1 MTDAKVP
8 EKVRTLPA
16 KATADAGTI
25 EKFNLRARLRF
36 DLDAGSIW
44 LDEQRMLLMHA
55 KAFGALRK
63 ELYATLG
70 PRRAQGVLLRMGYV
84 SGLHH
89 ARVAQALSGDG
100 EAFDVYRIGPTLH
113 EFEGL
118 VKVQIQEYRADPGGE
133 FYCSATLTNSWEA
146 ESHLEHFG
154 HGEDCACWSLVGYAS
169 GFTTHLLGREV
180 VFRETECVAQGQER
194 CMLIGR
200 AAEAW
205 ADDPYLTYF
214 RAQNIEHEF
223 RTMEHEIERL
233 RSELGHRRD
242 AQSSIVGSA
251 PSFRAALRL
260 LEQAAN
266 SAINVL
272 LLGETGVGKELFA
285 RWLHDNGPR
294 ASKPFVAVNC
304 AAIPQELIESELFGV
319 RKGAFTGAHESR
331 PGRFERADGGTL
343 FLDEVGD
350 LSPSAQVKLL
360 RVLQT
365 GEVERVG
372 DDQVRKVDVRLVS
385 ATNVNLQQAIAERRF
400 RADLYYRL
408 ATYPLT
414 IPPLRERRGDLAALA
429 RALIAK
435 YEPVYNKKT
444 LGLSAGA
451 LHALMAHPWPGNVR
465 ELENMIERGLLL
477 APSGGEIEVGHL
489 FADVPPQLTACA
501 GVDHDGKLQT
511 GGARSCEQLIGE
523 GFDLAAHEAS
533 LLQVAVQ
540 RAAGNLAQAARLLGI
555 TRRQLAYRLE
565 RARLESAGPAPNS

>member
-1 MTDAKVP
+1 MTDPV
-8 EKVRTLPA
+8 VPA
-16 KATADAGTI
+16 KARTSADRATADAGTI
-25 EKFNLRARLRF
+25 ERFNLRARLRF
-36 DLDAGSIW
+36 DLEAGSIW

-63 ELYATLG
+63 ELYSTLG
-70 PRRAQGVLLRMGYV
+70 ARRAQGVLLRMGYV

-89 ARVAQALSGDG
+89 ARVAQTLANEG
-100 EAFDVYRIGPTLH
+100 ATFDVYRIGPTLH

-118 VKVQIQEYRADPGGE
+118 VKVQIHEYRAEPGGE

-154 HGEDCACWSLVGYAS
+154 HSEDCACWSLLGYAS

-180 VFRETECVAQGQER
+180 VFGETECVAQGHDR
-194 CMLIGR
+194 CTLIGR

-205 ADDPYLTYF
+205 GDDPYLAFF

-223 RTMEHEIERL
+223 RQMEHEIERL
-233 RSELGHRRD
+233 RRELGQRHD
-242 AQSSIVGSA
+242 PQTTIVGSA
-251 PSFRAALRL
+251 PPFRAALRL

-294 ASKPFVAVNC
+294 ASRPFVAVNC

-372 DDQVRKVDVRLVS
+372 DDQVRKVDVRLIS

-408 ATYPLT
+408 ATYPIT
-414 IPPLRERRGDLAALA
+414 IPPLRERRGDLTALA
-429 RALIAK
+429 KALIAK
-435 YEPVYNKKT
+435 YEPVYNKRT

-451 LHALMAHPWPGNVR
+451 LQALMAHPWPGNVR

-477 APSGGEIEVGHL
+477 APNGGEIEVGHL
-489 FADVPPQLTACA
+489 FADAPPQLSARV
-501 GVDHDGKLQT
+501 GVDRDGKLESC
-511 GGARSCEQLIGE
+511 GAAGLEQLIGE
-523 GFDLAAHEAS
+523 GFDLAMHEAT
-533 LLQVAVQ
+533 LLQIAVQ
-540 RAAGNLAQAARLLGI
+540 RAEGNLAQAARLLGI

-565 RARLESAGPAPNS
+565 RARADATGAAPNS

>member
-1 MTDAKVP
+1 MVSDKV
-8 EKVRTLPA
+8 KSLPI

-63 ELYATLG
+63 ELYSTLG
-70 PRRAQGVLLRMGYV
+70 AQRAQGVLLRMGYV

-89 ARVAQALSGDG
+89 ARVAQALSSEG

-133 FYCSATLTNSWEA
+133 FFCNATLTNSWEA

-180 VFRETECVAQGQER
+180 VFRETECVAQGHDR
-194 CMLIGR
+194 CTLVGR

-205 ADDPYLTYF
+205 DEDPYLAHF

-223 RTMEHEIERL
+223 RQMEHELEQL
-233 RSELGHRRD
+233 RYELGRRCD
-242 AQSSIVGSA
+242 PQASIVGSA
-251 PSFRAALRL
+251 PLFRAALRL

-304 AAIPQELIESELFGV
+304 SAIPQELIESELFGV
-319 RKGAFTGAHESR
+319 RKGAFTGATESR

-350 LSPSAQVKLL
+350 LSASAQAKLL

-372 DDQVRKVDVRLVS
+372 DDHVRKTDVRLVS
-385 ATNVNLQQAIAERRF
+385 ATNVDLQHAIAEGHF

-408 ATYPLT
+408 ATYPIA
-414 IPPLRERRGDLAALA
+414 IPPLRQRRGDLASLA
-429 RALIAK
+429 KVLIAK

-444 LGLSAGA
+444 LGLSTGA
-451 LHALMAHPWPGNVR
+451 LQALMAHSWPGNVR

-477 APSGGEIEVGHL
+477 APNGGEIEVGHL
-489 FADVPPQLTACA
+489 FTDVPPQPSTHI
-501 GVDHDGKLQT
+501 GVDNDGALQASEAQ
-511 GGARSCEQLIGE
+511 GRQQLICE
-523 GFDLAAHEAS
+523 GFDLYAHEAA
-533 LLQVAVQ
+533 LLQIAVE
-540 RAAGNLAQAARLLGI
+540 RADGNLARAARLLGI

-565 RARLESAGPAPNS
+565 RKRHKGAVSAPNS

>member
-1 MTDAKVP
+1 VSDPKVP
-8 EKVRTLPA
+8 VKARTAPKEA
-16 KATADAGTI
+16 ASAGTI

-70 PRRAQGVLLRMGYV
+70 ARRAQGLLLRMGYV
-84 SGLHH
+84 SGQHH
-89 ARVAQALSGDG
+89 ARVAKALSAEG

-118 VKVQIQEYRADPGGE
+118 VKVQIQEYRADPDGE
-133 FYCSATLTNSWEA
+133 FYCTATLTNSWEA

-180 VFRETECVAQGQER
+180 VFRETECVSQGQDR
-194 CMLIGR
+194 CRLIGR

-205 ADDPYLTYF
+205 TDDPYLAYF
-214 RAQNIEHEF
+214 RAQNIENEF
-223 RTMEHEIERL
+223 RKMEHELERL
-233 RSELGHRRD
+233 RSELGHR
-242 AQSSIVGSA
+242 AIHTGIVGSA
-251 PSFRAALRL
+251 PPFRAALRL

-294 ASKPFVAVNC
+294 ASRPFVAVNC

-319 RKGAFTGAHESR
+319 RKGAFTGAHDSR

-385 ATNVNLQQAIAERRF
+385 ATNVNLQEAIAERRF

-429 RALIAK
+429 AALIAK

-451 LHALMAHPWPGNVR
+451 LQALMAHPWPGNVR

-477 APSGGEIEVGHL
+477 VPSGGEIELGHL
-489 FADVPPQLTACA
+489 FADAPAQVAACA
-501 GVDHDGKLQT
+501 GIDRDGKLQ
-511 GGARSCEQLIGE
+511 ASAAVSSEQLIVE

-533 LLQVAVQ
+533 LLQAAVQ

-565 RARLESAGPAPNS
+565 RARVEDTGTASNS

>member
-1 MTDAKVP
+1 
-8 EKVRTLPA
+8 
-16 KATADAGTI
+16 
-25 EKFNLRARLRF
+25 
-36 DLDAGSIW
+36 
-44 LDEQRMLLMHA
+44 
-55 KAFGALRK
+55 
-63 ELYATLG
+63 
-70 PRRAQGVLLRMGYV
+70 
-84 SGLHH
+84 
-89 ARVAQALSGDG
+89 
-100 EAFDVYRIGPTLH
+100 
-113 EFEGL
+113 
-118 VKVQIQEYRADPGGE
+118 
-133 FYCSATLTNSWEA
+133 
-146 ESHLEHFG
+146 
-154 HGEDCACWSLVGYAS
+154 
-169 GFTTHLLGREV
+169 V
-180 VFRETECVAQGQER
+180 VFRETECVAQGHER
-194 CMLIGR
+194 CTLIGR

-205 ADDPYLTYF
+205 GEDPYLAYF

-223 RTMEHEIERL
+223 RQMEHELERL
-233 RSELGHRRD
+233 RRELGQRCDTQTR
-242 AQSSIVGSA
+242 IVGSA

-285 RWLHDNGPR
+285 RWLHDNGSR
-294 ASKPFVAVNC
+294 AAKPFVAVNC

-372 DDQVRKVDVRLVS
+372 DDQVRKVDVRLIS
-385 ATNVNLQQAIAERRF
+385 ATNVNLQQAIADRRF

-408 ATYPLT
+408 ATYPIT
-414 IPPLRERRGDLAALA
+414 IPPLRERRGDLTALA
-429 RALIAK
+429 KALIAK

-444 LGLSAGA
+444 LGLSASA
-451 LHALMAHPWPGNVR
+451 LQALMAHPWPGNVR

-477 APSGGEIEVGHL
+477 APNGGEIEVGHL
-489 FADVPPQLTACA
+489 FADAPPQFTACI
-501 GVDHDGKLQT
+501 GVGRDGKLQASGTT
-511 GGARSCEQLIGE
+511 GCEQLIVE
-523 GFDLAAHEAS
+523 GFDLAEHETA

-540 RAAGNLAQAARLLGI
+540 RANGNLARAARLLGI

-565 RARLESAGPAPNS
+565 RARIEATEPTPNS

>member
-1 MTDAKVP
+1 MLPSKAS
-8 EKVRTLPA
+8 TLPGTA
-16 KATADAGTI
+16 VADAGTI

-63 ELYATLG
+63 ELYSTLG
-70 PRRAQGVLLRMGYV
+70 TRRAQGVLLRMGYV

-89 ARVAQALSGDG
+89 ARVAQALSGEG

-133 FYCSATLTNSWEA
+133 FYCNATLTNSWEA

-154 HGEDCACWSLVGYAS
+154 HGDDCACWSLLGYAS

-180 VFRETECVAQGQER
+180 VFRETECVAQGHAR
-194 CMLIGR
+194 CTLIGR

-205 ADDPYLTYF
+205 GEDPYLAYF

-223 RTMEHEIERL
+223 RQLEHELERL
-233 RSELGHRRD
+233 RRELGQRCD
-242 AQSSIVGSA
+242 TQTGIVGSA
-251 PSFRAALRL
+251 PPFRAALRL

-294 ASKPFVAVNC
+294 AAKPFVAVNC

-372 DDQVRKVDVRLVS
+372 DDQVRKVDVRLIS
-385 ATNVNLQQAIAERRF
+385 ATNVNLQQAIADRRF

-408 ATYPLT
+408 ATYPIT
-414 IPPLRERRGDLAALA
+414 IPPLRERRGDLTALA
-429 RALIAK
+429 KALIAK
-435 YEPVYNKKT
+435 YEPVYNKRT

-451 LHALMAHPWPGNVR
+451 LQALMAHPWPGNVR

-477 APSGGEIEVGHL
+477 APNGGEIEVGHL
-489 FADVPPQLTACA
+489 FSDAPPQISARV
-501 GVDHDGKLQT
+501 GVDREGKLQASEAT
-511 GGARSCEQLIGE
+511 GCEQLIGE
-523 GFDLAAHEAS
+523 GFDLAAHEAT
-533 LLQVAVQ
+533 LLQIAVQ
-540 RAAGNLAQAARLLGI
+540 RADGNLAQAARLLGI

-565 RARLESAGPAPNS
+565 RARLEATGPTPNS

>member
-1 MTDAKVP
+1 MTATVP
-8 EKVRTLPA
+8 ARVKALPA
-16 KATADAGTI
+16 RATTTDAGTI
-25 EKFNLRARLRF
+25 EQFNLRARLRF
-36 DLDAGSIW
+36 DLDAGRIW

-63 ELYATLG
+63 ELYETLG
-70 PRRAQGVLLRMGYV
+70 VRRAQGALLRMGYV

-89 ARVAQALSGDG
+89 ARVAQTISGES

-118 VKVQIQEYRADPGGE
+118 VKVQIQEYRAEPGGE
-133 FYCSATLTNSWEA
+133 FYCNATLTNSWEA

-180 VFRETECVAQGQER
+180 VFRETECFAQGHDR
-194 CMLIGR
+194 CLLIGR

-205 ADDPYLTYF
+205 GDDPYLAYF
-214 RAQNIEHEF
+214 RAQNIDHEF
-223 RTMEHEIERL
+223 RQMEHELERL
-233 RSELGHRRD
+233 RRELGQRSN
-242 AQSSIVGSA
+242 ALASIVGSA
-251 PSFRAALRL
+251 PPFRAALRL
-260 LEQAAN
+260 LEQSAN

-294 ASKPFVAVNC
+294 APKPFVAVNC

-350 LSPSAQVKLL
+350 LSPAAQVKLL

-372 DDQVRKVDVRLVS
+372 DDQVRKVNVRLVS
-385 ATNVNLQQAIAERRF
+385 ATNVHLQQAIAERRF

-408 ATYPLT
+408 ATFPIT
-414 IPPLRERRGDLAALA
+414 IPPLRERRSDIAALVK
-429 RALIAK
+429 ALIAK
-435 YEPVYNKKT
+435 YEPIYNKKI

-451 LHALMAHPWPGNVR
+451 LQALMAHDWPGNVR

-477 APSGGEIEVGHL
+477 APNGGEVEVGHL
-489 FADVPPQLTACA
+489 FADAQPQLPA
-501 GVDHDGKLQT
+501 GVGVDRDGCLQVNGT
-511 GGARSCEQLIGE
+511 RACEDLIVE

-533 LLQVAVQ
+533 LMQVAVQ
-540 RAAGNLAQAARLLGI
+540 RARGNLVQAARMLGI

-565 RARLESAGPAPNS
+565 RARLDAAGPAPNS